1 VADFKPAYL
10 IHGDDEAKV
19 DDWRKRVHGR
29 AQTEAADASFEV
41 LRDEQLTAEATV
53 AALGALTLGAG
64 RRYLLADGIERWKE
78 ADVKQV
84 AAALKDIPPGTVLIL
99 LSVGKAPAALVKA
112 VEKAGGEVHEGAAPK
127 PAKYARWAIDR
138 ARELNVS
145 LNPEAA
151 QVLIDQAARDDRTNK
166 IRQHTLVREL
176 EKLALFVGEG
186 STIDLEA
193 VDALT
198 TSAAESRVY
207 QLADAVIDGDPERA
221 VRFAE
226 DLRDHGDDIMHI
238 LFAML
243 RQIRDCRRAAAL
255 LAAGAPAK
263 EIQADLRK
271 NPWAAKQTIAQAR
284 RADQEHVERA
294 LDQLAELDWQVRGG
308 GDLDVESALTLMVA
322 AASSGARAAA

>member
-1 VADFKPAYL
+1 VADFKPVYL
-10 IHGDDEAKV
+10 IHGEDEAKI
-19 DDWRKRVHGR
+19 DDWRKRVHSR

-53 AALGALTLGAG
+53 AAVGALTLGAG
-64 RRYLLADGIERWKE
+64 RRYVLADGVERWKE

-84 AAALKDIPPGTVLIL
+84 AAALKDIPPGTVLVL
-99 LSVGKAPAALVKA
+99 LCVGNAPAALVKA
-112 VEKAGGEVHEGAAPK
+112 VEKAGGEVHAGSAPK
-127 PAKYARWAIDR
+127 PAQYARWAIER
-138 ARELNVS
+138 ARELGVS

-151 QVLIDQAARDDRTNK
+151 QVLIDQAARDERGK

-221 VRFAE
+221 VRIAE

-243 RQIRDCRRAAAL
+243 RQLRDCRRAGAL
-255 LAAGAPAK
+255 LAAGASAK

-271 NPWAAKQTIAQAR
+271 SPWAAKQTIAQAR

-322 AASSGARAAA
+322 AASSGSRAAA